1 MHPRLTRALYRSFL
15 RASHVGKH
23 PEVFGKHGAAV
34 FAHHCN
40 VHDDRVSLA
49 LPVDASQVRKI
60 LKGWF
65 RRPSPALN
73 DDSLTNRLCREI
85 KSNPL
90 DVLRQVHKQEV
101 MLYSPTSPS
110 PSPIQNQLKK
120 NPLPIFD
127 YDQLAALPGEQ
138 FQTLFLEPRYTE
150 QLLPM
155 LLDSPSA
162 ISLFLLRS
170 LKASSQATVVQLLS
184 HQHVTLPL
192 NSIGTSIESNND
204 ATTGWEPKRMFSG
217 VAVTCV
223 AGPRVVISKETIIP
237 MSITDAQAD
246 CTEDE
251 GNRFTCWSQS
261 TAPLFVAEDVQIA
274 VDRDLPLVNPTILS
288 TRHYIL
294 NLVERILAFYDSDLG
309 DTLVQ
314 TGFGL
319 PPLDPESFSFWAL
332 RFVLRRDDMKG
343 RQFWMH
349 NCHSTTERLQY
360 VIIQLEAIV
369 DAQAEDEEEERVG
382 MSRWG

>member
-15 RASHVGKH
+15 RASHGGQH

-40 VHDDRVSLA
+40 VYDDHVSFA

-65 RRPSPALN
+65 RRPSPTLTVN

-138 FQTLFLEPRYTE
+138 FQTLFLEP
-150 QLLPM
+150 P
-155 LLDSPSA
+155 
-162 ISLFLLRS
+162 
-170 LKASSQATVVQLLS
+170 SSQATVVQLLS
-184 HQHVTLPL
+184 HQHVTLPV

-204 ATTGWEPKRMFSG
+204 ATTGFEPKRMFSG
-217 VAVTCV
+217 VAVSCV

-251 GNRFTCWSQS
+251 GNRLTCWSQS

-274 VDRDLPLVNPTILS
+274 VDRDLPLGNPMTILS

-294 NLVERILAFYDSDLG
+294 NLVERILVFYDSDLG

-369 DAQAEDEEEERVG
+369 DAQTEDEEEERVG